1 MTSRQLANVNV
12 GSWFNRAHPALAR
25 EEYEQQRVP
34 TLADVFQFLRDKP
47 GIIYV
52 ELKTDGADSSS
63 DLVRAVADAIVQ
75 FGFQERVVV
84 VSFELPAV
92 AAIKSL
98 NSSIRTGALFAPQRR
113 PNVSWR
119 ADSILNAATE
129 CGADELLPHRLLARP
144 KLLEKAR
151 DRHLPVVVWT
161 VDDQAWVARA
171 KTLGIH
177 ALITNNPARCC
188 SCSGTAGSFR
198 GRTCPA
204 IERRTS
210 AASKRRLGRYPASKH
225 NAHVRIAHVSCI
237 IVGLVIRPK
246 YPEVNS

>member
-1 MTSRQLANVNV
+1 MAFARALDDGADGIELDVRLAKDGVPVVIHDATLRRTGLTSGEVAKMTSRQLANVNV
-12 GSWFNRAHPALAR
+12 GSWFNRAHPPLAR

-34 TLADVFQFLRDKP
+34 TLSDVFQFLRDKP
-47 GIIYV
+47 GVIYV
-52 ELKTDGADSSS
+52 ELKIDGADSSS

-119 ADSILNAATE
+119 AESILNAATD

-144 KLLEKAR
+144 KLIEKAR
-151 DRHLPVVVWT
+151 DR
-161 VDDQAWVARA
+161 Q
-171 KTLGIH
+171 
-177 ALITNNPARCC
+177 
-188 SCSGTAGSFR
+188 
-198 GRTCPA
+198 
-204 IERRTS
+204 
-210 AASKRRLGRYPASKH
+210 PASRCVDSGRSSLGCARHKSRH
-225 NAHVRIAHVSCI
+225 PRAHHKQSGAALTV
-237 IVGLVIRPK
+237 
-246 YPEVNS
+246 